1 MLYDHLSSNSA
12 GHLTIAG
19 QDTVELAA
27 RYGTPLMVVDEAL
40 VRRRCRI
47 YKQEMSESFPAGSMP
62 LYASKARFSSSLAS
76 TSRWLVGSSRIS
88 RLVGRLISLQ
98 SRTLAC
104 SPPLS
109 TFTRL

>member
-47 YKQEMSESFPAGSMP
+47 YKQAMSESFPAGSMP
-62 LYASKARFSSSLAS
+62 LYASKALSFKRMYAIMRDEGIGVDVALSL
-76 TSRWLVGSSRIS
+76 IH
-88 RLVGRLISLQ
+88 I
-98 SRTLAC
+98 
-104 SPPLS
+104 
-109 TFTRL
+109 